1 MIIAVTVLCYDCSE
15 VLQQPQ
21 SVLFFKQ
28 GFATPSVL
36 NLSPDVLMRIT
47 IGMLEKSSIPRLKHF
62 NN

>member
-21 SVLFFKQ
+21 PVLLKQ
-28 GFATPSVL
+28 GFATLRVL

-47 IGMLEKSSIPRLKHF
+47 IGILEKSSIPRLKHF